1 MGPKTL
7 PTIWYTYMKLV
18 NKYILDGRKDRGKT
32 VYPPPL
38 PGSGI
43 IKIQTCN
50 IINQQYY
57 SQEKTMMFVIF
68 RYNVLLLSGLCNVLL
83 LINFSDM
90 SFRLIE
96 YFCQAFMHHLQP
108 CCIVQII
115 DQDGCSIVD

>member
-1 MGPKTL
+1 ME
-7 PTIWYTYMKLV
+7 
-18 NKYILDGRKDRGKT
+18 N
-32 VYPPPL
+32 
-38 PGSGI
+38 
-43 IKIQTCN
+43 
-50 IINQQYY
+50 YY
-57 SQEKTMMFVIF
+57 RRFKEKTMMFVIF